1 MFAVIINRSRS
12 WQARPLSS
20 AERQLDQLALIGILF
35 CKLTSRLKLCKAPRF
50 CPNKRKQSPKFQVK
64 RVSGKG
70 FSGTPIFK

>member
-35 CKLTSRLKLCKAPRF
+35 CKLTSRLSIYSPEYPHLIFGIPGESKL
-50 CPNKRKQSPKFQVK
+50 
-64 RVSGKG
+64 
-70 FSGTPIFK
+70 